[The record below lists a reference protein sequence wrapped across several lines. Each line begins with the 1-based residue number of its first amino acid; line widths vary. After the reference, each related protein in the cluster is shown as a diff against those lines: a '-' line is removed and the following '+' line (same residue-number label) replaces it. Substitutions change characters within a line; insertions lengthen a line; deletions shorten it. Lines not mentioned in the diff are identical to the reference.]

1 MYNCFGLLHF
11 ARKTMM
17 MKTLNALIFTVAGV
31 FASASFAMGTDTAT
45 TTPAATTNGA
55 AKMEKQEAP
64 KKVQKEVVKENGA
77 TIKST
82 EKTMEEQKTQEEGGD
97 YMDEGSDQ
105 EPVTS
110 EPHAN

>member
-1 MYNCFGLLHF
+1 
-11 ARKTMM
+11 MM

-45 TTPAATTNGA
+45 TTTPAATTNGA
-55 AKMEKQEAP
+55 VKMEKQEVSNKVP
-64 KKVQKEVVKENGA
+64 KEAVKENGA